1 MNLTLNPQQAYA
13 ADESVKWF
21 TQAQK
26 QVFEITGPAGSG
38 KTTIVRELIRR
49 LGLERDEVLF
59 MAFVGKAAMQLA
71 LSGNYAK
78 TVHSTIY
85 QMGNVPRLDGNEQTM
100 TSHGRVVTTKQFEK
114 VSTLSKRVRLLVV
127 DEGGQINLDMG
138 RDIVSFGI
146 PVLVLG
152 DLDQLP
158 PVFGDSYFLKNP
170 DVQLTQI
177 MRQAEDSPIIYLA
190 DRARTGKKL
199 EIGKYGDCHVL
210 PKSELSD
217 NFLDEADLVIC
228 GRNRTR
234 DEIND
239 YIRHQIRKHPENK
252 LVLGD
257 KVICRQNNWRMKIG
271 EVSLINGLIGYIEHI
286 YYDTFNGKSICIDFR
301 PEFLQSGQ
309 AFRKIRIDYK
319 LIFLPSD
326 AEENKGR
333 SYFNKFQF
341 GSAVTTYLAQGSQY
355 PNVTYFKERMGSFR
369 RQCQHDY
376 VGITR
381 AREIANIFV

>member
-38 KTTIVRELIRR
+38 KTTIVKELIRR

-85 QMGNVPRLDGNEQTM
+85 QMGNVPRLDGNDQTM

-127 DEGGQINLDMG
+127 DEGGQINLEMG

-158 PVFGDSYFLKNP
+158 PVFGESYFLKNP
-170 DVQLTQI
+170 DVQLTQV

-199 EIGKYGDCHVL
+199 EIGQYGHCNVL

-217 NFLDEADLVIC
+217 NFLEDADLVIC

-239 YIRHQIRKHPENK
+239 YIRHQIHKHPEDK

-301 PEFLQSGQ
+301 PEFLQRGQ

-326 AEENKGR
+326 ADENKGR

-355 PNVTYFKERMGSFR
+355 PNVTYFKERMGSHR

-381 AREIANIFV
+381 ARETVNIFV